1 MVDTSVILE
10 KLAHA
15 VGEVSYI
22 SPISPLYLPYISPIL
37 AHAVG
42 DVTAPS
48 PQPQPPAPSPIP

>member
-42 DVTAPS
+42 DVTAPN
-48 PQPQPPAPSPIP
+48 PQPPAPSP